1 MTPDSNE
8 NSPLNPERSIDRKQR
23 PDFPASYIVHISPRQ
38 KVIGTGMWRGPGY
51 WITQGY
57 ELVALIGILYGF
69 DITRI
74 EFSNPEL
81 ARNRYDVALVLPRQ
95 EGEKAMTERICLAL
109 QRELGVVVS
118 KEVTRREVY
127 VVTAPHGPGR
137 ALHKADGLGG
147 SIATSSSITV
157 PEGSPLPSLEDIE
170 RLLSQK
176 AKGGTISVDSIS
188 ISNGTIAH
196 FCSTLEQSL
205 DHEVVDE
212 SDLTGN
218 YDIQLTR
225 GEMSNDQ
232 FFEYIRVELGLQVLR
247 GIRDVQRLTVRPQ

>member
-1 MTPDSNE
+1 MSQDSNE
-8 NSPLNPERSIDRKQR
+8 NSPFNPERSIHRKQR
-23 PDFPASYIVHISPRQ
+23 PNFPASYTVHISPTQ
-38 KVIGTGMWRGPGY
+38 KEIGTAMWSAPSY

-57 ELVALIGILYGF
+57 ELIALIGILYGF

-74 EFSNPEL
+74 EFSNPEF
-81 ARNRYDVALVLPRQ
+81 ARDRYDVALVLPRE

-118 KEVTRREVY
+118 KEVTRRDVY
-127 VVTAPHGPGR
+127 VVTAPHGPGL

-147 SIATSSSITV
+147 SSATSSYITV
-157 PEGSPLPSLEDIE
+157 PEGSLPPSLEDVE
-170 RLLSQK
+170 RLLSPN

-196 FCSTLEQSL
+196 FCSTLEKSL
-205 DHEVVDE
+205 DRPVVDE
-212 SDLTGN
+212 SQLPGN

-225 GEMSNDQ
+225 GEMSKGQ
-232 FFEYIRVELGLQVLR
+232 FFAHIRVELGLQILS
-247 GIRDVQRLTVRPQ
+247 GIRDVQRLTVRPE